1 MKDMKEKLRGTENR
15 MSKFKLHLIVAVVPE
30 IIEMILSYQQFKYT
44 LAKNF
49 LELMKGMN
57 SQFQAAG

>member
-1 MKDMKEKLRGTENR
+1 MRKL
-15 MSKFKLHLIVAVVPE
+15 KLNLIVVPE
-30 IIEMILSYQQFKYT
+30 RIEIILSCYQFKYI

-57 SQFQAAG
+57 SQL